1 MFLIMSVS
9 DNVILYLK
17 TIYVAVSDLWDETR
31 KGNTILVE
39 MFLQVF
45 VSEALSLHYLQTLVT
60 LLVVN
65 IGDLHFHSNLVGFQC

>member
-1 MFLIMSVS
+1 MFLILSVS

-45 VSEALSLHYLQTLVT
+45 VSEAFSLHYLQTLVT

-65 IGDLHFHSNLVGFQC
+65 FGDLHFNSNLVGFQC